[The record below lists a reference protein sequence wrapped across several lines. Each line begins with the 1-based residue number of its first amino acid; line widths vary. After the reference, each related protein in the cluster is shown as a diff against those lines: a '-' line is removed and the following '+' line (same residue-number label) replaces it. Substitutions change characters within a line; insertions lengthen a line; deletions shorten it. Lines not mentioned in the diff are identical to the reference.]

1 LKLKLN
7 IETRVPL
14 VAGAEG
20 FRQPNNL
27 EKLEMNRIL
36 RFLEK
41 AGSDPNVQEV
51 ILKKPLSHRQI
62 LYFLSSGSPELINF
76 LGILLAYS
84 EGNLDLN
91 TQDRYSIILHLVDR
105 YPSSFPVALRQF
117 GLSIQDDLTDVLKNI
132 RVRVIYKRRPK
143 RSQRP
148 RGYRDRG
155 NLPSQQSQ
163 LRRKLTFDEAAEE
176 AYFLIQRDRE
186 LSDTLDFLIGLIQ

>member
-1 LKLKLN
+1 
-7 IETRVPL
+7 
-14 VAGAEG
+14 
-20 FRQPNNL
+20 
-27 EKLEMNRIL
+27 M
-36 RFLEK
+36 
-41 AGSDPNVQEV
+41 
-51 ILKKPLSHRQI
+51 
-62 LYFLSSGSPELINF
+62 
-76 LGILLAYS
+76 
-84 EGNLDLN
+84 
-91 TQDRYSIILHLVDR
+91 
-105 YPSSFPVALRQF
+105 RQF